1 MAITINQPHIK
12 DQISFEEFIAFSK
25 EAIKK
30 NDNDSLLE
38 CAKHL
43 KMLSNNSH
51 FLSDHINSQLQD
63 MATFQRSNAYGIQTT
78 LLHIDTL
85 FYVRI
90 NTWPAIS
97 IHKDV
102 SIWQKE
108 LYHHV
113 RAHDHNFPFITV
125 GCHGKG
131 YETEIW
137 EYDYNKVIGYVGEKV
152 QLNYLER
159 TKLPKGKVMYYRA
172 SKDIHT
178 QIPPEDY
185 SISLNIM
192 QRGNSFLE
200 KEQFHFDL
208 QNQSIT
214 AIAPGIGTGRLFLLD
229 LAKRLGDS
237 KTETLLEQ
245 IACTHDM
252 PQVRAKTYEVLWE
265 VNKDESLLKKALC
278 DTSAVVQMSAKAILD
293 RTRVSH

>member
-1 MAITINQPHIK
+1 MAITINQPNIK
-12 DQISFEEFIAFSK
+12 TSISFEEFIAFSK

-43 KMLSNNSH
+43 KMLSNNSQ
-51 FLSDHINSQLQD
+51 FLSDQINNQLQD
-63 MATFQRSNAYGIQTT
+63 MATFQRNNAYGIQTT
-78 LLHIDTL
+78 LLHIDTF

-97 IHKDV
+97 EHKDV
-102 SIWQKE
+102 NIWQKE

-137 EYDYNKVIGYVGEKV
+137 EYDYDKVIGYVGEKV

-159 TKLPKGKVMYYRA
+159 TSLPKGKVMYYRA

-192 QRGNSFLE
+192 PRGNSFLE

-208 QNQSIT
+208 QNKTIT
-214 AIAPGIGTGRLFLLD
+214 SIAPGVGTGRLFLLD
-229 LAKRLGDS
+229 LAKRLGDT
-237 KTETLLEQ
+237 KTESLLEQ
-245 IACTHDM
+245 IATSHNM
-252 PQVRAKTYEVLWE
+252 PHVRAKSYEVLWD
-265 VNKDESLLKKALC
+265 VNKDEKLLQKALS
-278 DTSAVVQMSAKAILD
+278 DKSPIVQMSAKALLD
-293 RTRVSH
+293 SATLIN